1 MSKQSEPYVN
11 TALIEKVRRIR
22 QITPE
27 DIELSENINISDL
40 WSKAINFTK
49 DEFIVCICAAL
60 QKHPDIV
67 YRVLEEDRRE
77 LQRKGKD
84 NGKHQTDT

>member
-1 MSKQSEPYVN
+1 MAKTNEPYVN
-11 TALIEKVRRIR
+11 TALIERVRQIR

-49 DEFIVCICAAL
+49 DEFIVCVCAAL
-60 QKHPDIV
+60 QKHPEIV
-67 YRVLEEDRRE
+67 YRVLEFDRAE
-77 LQRKGKD
+77 LKRKGKS
-84 NGKHQTDT
+84 